1 MAWLV
6 LSVKLKIKSHFICNS
21 KLLMSKDGSFLGEVT
36 ILTCAAISF
45 MGLTSR
51 ASYGYK
57 VTKRLTPASNY
68 QADLL

>member
-1 MAWLV
+1 
-6 LSVKLKIKSHFICNS
+6 
-21 KLLMSKDGSFLGEVT
+21 MSKDGSFLGEVT